1 MPHDR
6 VPIKSSAAQASARP
20 FKFRP
25 AGQVILAED
34 VPIWSEGKTY
44 LNAAKEAYQQAR
56 QRADERIENE
66 MNEGY
71 AVGMQRGAKDVID
84 LLVRTQASVERYH
97 AHLQMTLADLTIHV
111 LKEVLD
117 GLDAS
122 DAVAAAVRRALKTI
136 NLGSELVLKV
146 APDVIEA
153 VRTKLKPALQPGVT
167 PRVILREDTTLTA
180 KSCILITEFG
190 SVDLSID
197 TQLSILAESLHKHC
211 TQKYSFRETGVLAG
225 AVE

>member
-6 VPIKSSAAQASARP
+6 VPIKPPAAQASGRP

-25 AGQVILAED
+25 AGQVIRAED

-44 LNAAKEAYQQAR
+44 LNAAKEVYQEAR
-56 QRADERIENE
+56 QRADDRIKNE

-71 AVGMQRGAKDVID
+71 AIGLQRGAKDIID
-84 LLVRTQASVERYH
+84 LLVQTQAGVERYH
-97 AHLQMTLADLTIHV
+97 SHLQTTLADLTIQV

-122 DAVAAAVRRALKTI
+122 DAVSAAVQRALKTI
-136 NLGSELVLKV
+136 NLGPELVLKV

-153 VRTKLKPALQPGVT
+153 VRVKLKPMLQPGVT

-190 SVDLSID
+190 SIDLSID
-197 TQLSILAESLHKHC
+197 TQLTILSESLHKHC
-211 TQKYSFRETGVLAG
+211 TQEYSFRATGVLAG
-225 AVE
+225 APE